1 MRYSANSEEADRAE
15 AFGGA
20 GSGEYS
26 GHQLSH
32 LEAVDLPRKNQVGEN
47 ARRAPPRAG
56 ERDRPAV
63 SEKAGARRHR
73 DAARKSAEDQRAKPA
88 DWARVG
94 DQIQRAAG
102 AGHDGDRG
110 AAYNLDHHGG
120 CGEGGAVETRGAG
133 GGADQIGRSNDTESM
148 TKSLTF
154 DWCLVT
160 GRQTN
165 Y

>member
-32 LEAVDLPRKNQVGEN
+32 LEAVDLPRKNQIGED

-63 SEKAGARRHR
+63 SEKAGARGHR
-73 DAARKSAEDQRAKPA
+73 DAAGKFAEEQRAKPTRRGVGGDENRRTA
-88 DWARVG
+88 SAAPPSGRVQQSSSVR
-94 DQIQRAAG
+94 D
-102 AGHDGDRG
+102 
-110 AAYNLDHHGG
+110 
-120 CGEGGAVETRGAG
+120 
-133 GGADQIGRSNDTESM
+133 
-148 TKSLTF
+148 
-154 DWCLVT
+154 
-160 GRQTN
+160 
-165 Y
+165 

>member
-32 LEAVDLPRKNQVGEN
+32 LEAVDLPRKNQIGED

-63 SEKAGARRHR
+63 SEKAGARGHR
-73 DAARKSAEDQRAKPA
+73 DAPGKFAEDQRAKPA
-88 DWARVG
+88 DWARGG

-102 AGHDGDRG
+102 AGHTGDWR
-110 AAYNLDHHGG
+110 AAYYVDHHVG
-120 CGEGGAVETRGAG
+120 CGEGVAVEAGGAG
-133 GGADQIGRSNDTESM
+133 GGVD
-148 TKSLTF
+148 
-154 DWCLVT
+154 
-160 GRQTN
+160 
-165 Y
+165 